1 MGKANHRKGF
11 TPAEIGERAARLNG
25 AVSDDLN
32 PKFIF
37 ALTHTSLLCKAVRE
51 ELDLHLLAREE
62 LASRGVDEY
71 GAWLG
76 LKKKGGF

>member
-1 MGKANHRKGF
+1 MGKTNTNRKKGISF
-11 TPAEIGERAARLNG
+11 AEKYEKASGSG
-25 AVSDDLN
+25 DDRN

-62 LASRGVDEY
+62 LASRGIDEY

-76 LKKKGGF
+76 MKKKGGN